1 MHSINGPQEV
11 KISFVK
17 GKIIALTFLP
27 KLHTYVQSYLHT
39 YRHLSPFAC
48 RYVLDNVFMR
58 SYLDL

>member
-27 KLHTYVQSYLHT
+27 KLHTYV
-39 YRHLSPFAC
+39 
-48 RYVLDNVFMR
+48 
-58 SYLDL
+58 